1 MEVNIHEAKTHF
13 SRLIQRVEAG
23 EEIVIARAGKAVAK
37 LVAVLSPG
45 QTRPVG
51 MDRGKIWMAD
61 DFDVPDA
68 EVEAI
73 FGDAPLV
80 TQDARYRKK
89 RKKS

>member
-1 MEVNIHEAKTHF
+1 MEVNIHEAKDPF
-13 SRLIQRVEAG
+13 AFDREGLRRG
-23 EEIVIARAGKAVAK
+23 RDIARAGKAVAK